1 MSDQITPPAPGP
13 GIPALTPTATPA
25 PVGDVDSGV
34 LALMTQPPA
43 VTPPVAVKK
52 APRILNPYAAKVAPP
67 VAVDPRIAELQ
78 ASNAEHLATLSGY
91 AMTELESAPEALRNA
106 VKALAGTNP
115 SAQLKALATLRAHG
129 LGVATLS
136 PGASTSAASKPHAKA
151 APAVSQEDSI
161 LARYTD
167 LKARGANLLA
177 AQFRSQNSAA
187 IAKAM
192 ASKSNN

>member
-13 GIPALTPTATPA
+13 GIPALTHTATPA
-25 PVGDVDSGV
+25 PVGAVDSGV
-34 LALMTQPPA
+34 LALMA
-43 VTPPVAVKK
+43 TPPVPPAPVKK

-136 PGASTSAASKPHAKA
+136 AGASTSAASKPHAKA

-192 ASKSNN
+192 ASKSPQN

>member
-13 GIPALTPTATPA
+13 GIPALTPTAPPA
-25 PVGDVDSGV
+25 PVGAVDSGV
-34 LALMTQPPA
+34 LALMA
-43 VTPPVAVKK
+43 TPPVPPAPVKK

-136 PGASTSAASKPHAKA
+136 AGASTSAASKPHAKA

-192 ASKSNN
+192 ASKSPQN